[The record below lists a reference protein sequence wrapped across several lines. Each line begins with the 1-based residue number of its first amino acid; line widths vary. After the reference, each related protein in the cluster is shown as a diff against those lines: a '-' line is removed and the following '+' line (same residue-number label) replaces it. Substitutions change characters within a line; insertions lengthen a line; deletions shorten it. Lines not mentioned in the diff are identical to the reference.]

1 MIKKILIIV
10 PIVLIMSLSLY
21 LSGRAFLMYRQDYID
36 VYVASHQISQRTKLS
51 DQDITTI
58 RLPKQVISDDI
69 YNDENDILGKYVKLS
84 YSIAKGSLF
93 YKGYLE
99 EDIKDLAGTL
109 LKDGQVCYDL
119 YVNEIKVN
127 TATLSDNMLIDIY
140 LSINTN
146 NKPISD
152 LLIEDCRILSIFDS
166 NNKQIFSYNSDLKPY
181 IISIAIN
188 KEEVILLNKAMML
201 GEISVIVSSNTYRE
215 DILSKVNKTCQ
226 LLEYLQ

>member
-21 LSGRAFLMYRQDYID
+21 LSCRAFLMYRQDYID

-51 DQDITTI
+51 HQDITTI
-58 RLPKQVISDDI
+58 RLPRQVISDDI

-99 EDIKDLAGTL
+99 DDIKDLAGTL

-140 LSINTN
+140 LSINMN

-166 NNKQIFSYNSDLKPY
+166 NNKQIFSYNNDLKPY
-181 IISIAIN
+181 IITIAIN
-188 KEEVILLNKAMML
+188 KDEVVLLNKAMML
-201 GEISVIVSSNTYRE
+201 GEISVIVSSNAYKE
-215 DILSKVNKTCQ
+215 NVFSKVNKDCQ